1 MSNAEHTS
9 KYWFKNASLE
19 QYQSLKSKA
28 ATACRKGE
36 AKDAKA
42 IDALKADKPGSDDAW
57 NIANTALFDV
67 LNEMTAPDC
76 AFQQTLSERYFEDGH
91 GAMQFL
97 KNWWATETNDTRAT
111 TAAEEYKVK
120 AAQKLPTST
129 DAKTFA
135 THINAMRT
143 LQSGLKKTDRAVSEA
158 TFAMDVADLTRR
170 MGQEYDTEL
179 RTWALEQG
187 WSKSNEWKDP
197 SKVMMATEMVV
208 DKVHRRIGKT
218 SEPTS
223 QNVDV
228 EGLQT
233 LLANVRDAPC
243 DICGVRHKD
252 QNKPNKCHANL
263 LAQGKPV
270 PGWNDKP
277 PEFKE
282 RLQKRADEIKEHGP
296 WKDRPGR
303 QNTGGGGGVNMRSL
317 LML

>member
-1 MSNAEHTS
+1 M
-9 KYWFKNASLE
+9 E

-42 IDALKADKPGSDDAW
+42 IDALKADKPGSDAAW
-57 NIANTALFDV
+57 DTANTAIFDV

-179 RTWALEQG
+179 RTWALETQREECLRLLEVDAVLVVQLAVVERRVNVVAAELQG
-187 WSKSNEWKDP
+187 
-197 SKVMMATEMVV
+197 
-208 DKVHRRIGKT
+208 
-218 SEPTS
+218 
-223 QNVDV
+223 
-228 EGLQT
+228 
-233 LLANVRDAPC
+233 
-243 DICGVRHKD
+243 
-252 QNKPNKCHANL
+252 
-263 LAQGKPV
+263 
-270 PGWNDKP
+270 
-277 PEFKE
+277 
-282 RLQKRADEIKEHGP
+282 ADEDGEPSVHLSAKAVGNALVV
-296 WKDRPGR
+296 R
-303 QNTGGGGGVNMRSL
+303 QRAPPIRVGCIRRAAAIADVRLHLG
-317 LML
+317 